1 MVGADLA
8 ADRDAVTIG
17 QPDVEDGDVGSRR
30 GDPRECALGGV
41 GLADDLDVV
50 LGVEQ
55 LPDPAADDLVVVE
68 QEHADHRVV
77 HEPGAYLG
85 AAKRP

>member
-1 MVGADLA
+1 MATSGWVGGIRAE
-8 ADRDAVTIG
+8 R
-17 QPDVEDGDVGSRR
+17 P
-30 GDPRECALGGV
+30 LGGV

-68 QEHADHRVV
+68 EEHADHVATA
-77 HEPGAYLG
+77 HAGPAY
-85 AAKRP
+85 R